1 MVEICGFFWVF
12 HRKKFVGRSIASYV
26 FSQFRDRHNER
37 DEALDIIG
45 KMKAAAAGRP
55 GAPPEPNVVMCA
67 IALAR
72 GEPFDSDVTRR
83 PGLGAVGGRGE
94 TAGGERP
101 GVGVGPAPRGVSPG
115 WANTLG
121 RMVLAWANTWARV
134 VLAHLF

>member
-55 GAPPEPNVVMCA
+55 GAPPKPNVVACA

-72 GEPFDSDVTRR
+72 GEPFDSDAEALRQFNLARR
-83 PGLGAVGGRGE
+83 TWV
-94 TAGGERP
+94 ERTSCP
-101 GVGVGPAPRGVSPG
+101 PTPRR
-115 WANTLG
+115 A
-121 RMVLAWANTWARV
+121 
-134 VLAHLF
+134 